1 MVSAIITA
9 GGKGLRM
16 KSKIFKQ
23 YIKIKGVPILSR
35 AIQVFETIEQIK
47 EIILVVPKGE
57 IDFCKAEILSYIH
70 KKDKI
75 KIVEGGVNRQDS
87 VYSGLKKVKYKN
99 GIILIHD
106 GVRPFVS
113 AKDIKKCIKK
123 AEECGAA
130 ILAVPATDTLKKIG
144 ADNFIEKTV
153 PRDTIWMAQ
162 TPQAF
167 KYSLILS
174 AYEKSYKDKAVHT
187 DDASKLEKN
196 GVKVAVVKSSG
207 LNIKITC
214 SEDIRLANF
223 LADTNLYE

>member
-1 MVSAIITA
+1 MISAIITA

-23 YIKIKGVPILSR
+23 YIKIKEVPILSR
-35 AIQVFETIEQIK
+35 TIRIFESIDKIK
-47 EIILVVPKGE
+47 EIIVVVPKGE
-57 IDFCKAEILSYIH
+57 VDFCRAEILSYVD

-75 KIVEGGVNRQDS
+75 KIAEGGVNRQDS
-87 VYSGLKKVKYKN
+87 VYNGLKRVEHKN

-113 AKDIKKCIKK
+113 VKDIKRCIKK

-130 ILAVPATDTLKKIG
+130 ILAVPITDTLKMIG
-144 ADNFIEKTV
+144 VDSFIEKTV
-153 PRDTIWMAQ
+153 KRDTIQMAQ

-174 AYEKSYKDKAVHT
+174 AYEKFYKDGALDT
-187 DDASKLEKN
+187 DDASKLERI
-196 GVKVAVVKSSG
+196 GAKVAVVEGSR

-214 SEDIRLANF
+214 LADIKLAEF
-223 LADTNLYE
+223 LADTDFYE